1 MAWGVYAAV
10 GMEALEAM
18 TSDLGIYR
26 SLRSVKDVMFVE
38 FPLSLL
44 REAASKARVCRLRA
58 DFNPFALCRYYYFPI
73 ITN

>member
-1 MAWGVYAAV
+1 MAWGVHAAV

-18 TSDLGIYR
+18 TSDLGIDR

-58 DFNPFALCRYYYFPI
+58 DFNPSPFANITIFP
-73 ITN
+73 